1 MFALVSK
8 APSKS
13 SLAVQPGFPS
23 PVYTFMTFLVPI
35 FWWFHQ
41 GCWFCMILHNFLG
54 GEAEQTGTS
63 PDHKLANCHWCCLY
77 LRFAWGLVCRVW
89 DLVKYVESLVS
100 QHRNLMTC
108 LGRQHEEAQTI
119 QNDVN
124 KEVFWC
130 HLLAHFVCLCR
141 HVLCFSLWVAA
152 SCGTRLHLLYSNS
165 SIHRFKAYTDCYNM
179 LYLSIFYWV
188 YNMISDHMISC

>member
-1 MFALVSK
+1 ML
-8 APSKS
+8 
-13 SLAVQPGFPS
+13 
-23 PVYTFMTFLVPI
+23 
-35 FWWFHQ
+35 
-41 GCWFCMILHNFLG
+41 ILHSFLG

-77 LRFAWGLVCRVW
+77 LRFAWVLVCRVW

-141 HVLCFSLWVAA
+141 HVFVFFSVSGRIMWHTA
-152 SCGTRLHLLYSNS
+152 SFIILLVTVVFIDSRHILIAMIY
-165 SIHRFKAYTDCYNM
+165 YTYI
-179 LYLSIFYWV
+179 SIFYWV
-188 YNMISDHMISC
+188 YIIHMISDHMISF